1 MGCEQ
6 NHLCFRESW
15 LAEKMSDLAHY
26 IIKGHIKRVVK
37 DPALAEKLTPNYDLG
52 CKRITP
58 SDTYLQVRLSHD
70 SLHGNISRLV
80 VGLPQILN
88 IFRFT
93 LQAFNKDFVSLI
105 TTQIERLTAKVLK
118 YEADFLSIVGIY

>member
-1 MGCEQ
+1 
-6 NHLCFRESW
+6 
-15 LAEKMSDLAHY
+15 MSDLAHH
-26 IIKGHIKRVVK
+26 IIKGHIKKVVK

-58 SDTYLQVRLSHD
+58 SDTYLQVGCPTTPSMV
-70 SLHGNISRLV
+70 ISRLV

-88 IFRFT
+88 IFLFT

-105 TTQIERLTAKVLK
+105 TTRIERLTAKVLN
-118 YEADFLSIVGIY
+118 YEANFFCILATY

>member
-1 MGCEQ
+1 
-6 NHLCFRESW
+6 
-15 LAEKMSDLAHY
+15 MSDLAHY

-58 SDTYLQVRLSHD
+58 SDTYLQVRLSMV
-70 SLHGNISRLV
+70 ISRLL
-80 VGLPQILN
+80 VGFPQILN
-88 IFRFT
+88 IFLHS

-105 TTQIERLTAKVLK
+105 TSRIERLTAKVLN
-118 YEADFLSIVGIY
+118 YEANFPCILATY

>member
-1 MGCEQ
+1 M
-6 NHLCFRESW
+6 
-15 LAEKMSDLAHY
+15 AHY

-58 SDTYLQVRLSHD
+58 SDTYLQVRLPHYF
-70 SLHGNISRLV
+70 LHGDISRLV
-80 VGLPQILN
+80 VGQILN
-88 IFRFT
+88 IFLFT

-105 TTQIERLTAKVLK
+105 TTRIERLTAKVLN
-118 YEADFLSIVGIY
+118 YEANFLCILGTY

>member
-1 MGCEQ
+1 
-6 NHLCFRESW
+6 
-15 LAEKMSDLAHY
+15 MSDLAHH

-58 SDTYLQVRLSHD
+58 SDTYLQVRLHTAPS
-70 SLHGNISRLV
+70 HGNISRLV

-88 IFRFT
+88 IFLFT

-105 TTQIERLTAKVLK
+105 TTGIERLTAKVLN
-118 YEADFLSIVGIY
+118 YEANFLCFLGTY